1 MGNEEKS
8 YSREFKAK
16 VVLEAVSGES
26 VTPQEVAEKYDV
38 SAAQILSW
46 ARELDIS
53 ESHLNK
59 LKSSIGEITSDADDA
74 DSDQIE
80 IESSDELFLSEVEY
94 GVTYDTLNYGRL
106 TFWAVFGTGF
116 VILAV
121 LALMAIYENS
131 VRTVQQQVSETS
143 EYYQVRDL
151 NERDQEILSS
161 FGIVDP
167 EEGIYRIPIDS
178 AISRMVEEEDTES
191 GTE

>member
-26 VTPQEVAEKYDV
+26 NTPQEVAEKYDV

-59 LKSSIGEITSDADDA
+59 LKSSIGESTSDADEA
-74 DSDQIE
+74 DSDQVE

-106 TFWAVFGTGF
+106 TFWTVFGTGF

-151 NERDQEILSS
+151 NARDQEILSS
-161 FGIVDP
+161 FGVVDP

-178 AISRMVEEEDTES
+178 AISRMVEEEDTEP